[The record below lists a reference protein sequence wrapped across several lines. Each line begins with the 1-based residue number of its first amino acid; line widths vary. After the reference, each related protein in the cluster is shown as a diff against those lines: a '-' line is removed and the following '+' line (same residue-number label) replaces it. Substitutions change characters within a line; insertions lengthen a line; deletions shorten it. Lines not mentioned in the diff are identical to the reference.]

1 MKVGQRGFDESLP
14 RHDGLLVGSLH
25 EHGGLLLQEH
35 HDVGAL
41 LHLARAGGPL
51 DQRQQADKQH
61 PGAGGE
67 VEDLDLALHVRLPG
81 QQLGEDGELVVDLL
95 EHHLDEDAEG
105 HLGQSEM
112 SIRSRDHVWTN
123 ERSLLTM

>member
-1 MKVGQRGFDESLP
+1 MFSKTSLMKSL
-14 RHDGLLVGSLH
+14 GLLGRGRRARGEVI
-25 EHGGLLLQEH
+25 
-35 HDVGAL
+35 DP
-41 LHLARAGGPL
+41 HLAL
-51 DQRQQADKQH
+51 Y
-61 PGAGGE
+61 
-67 VEDLDLALHVRLPG
+67 VRLPG

-112 SIRSRDHVWTN
+112 SIRSHDHVWTN